1 MRSMVCL
8 SSSFFAYR
16 ILSVHRIDAEA
27 KVLKNKLDGSMHSD
41 KPSIED
47 QEKVSDEK
55 AKATIKVSFS
65 L

>member
-1 MRSMVCL
+1 
-8 SSSFFAYR
+8 
-16 ILSVHRIDAEA
+16 
-27 KVLKNKLDGSMHSD
+27 MHSD